1 MIAEL
6 YDRHVL
12 PYMIDF
18 ACGMKAMSRQRNKLV
33 PKATGNV
40 LEIGIGTGLN
50 MRFYDRQKV
59 KSLIGLDP
67 ALHMHRLA
75 RKRIEEAGL
84 SVELLGLSA
93 NTIPL
98 PDDSIDT
105 IVMTYTL
112 CTIPDPVPALREM
125 RRVLKPEGKLL
136 YLEHGKAPDDKVH
149 RLQNKLQP
157 IWGKLSGGCHL
168 GRDIPALLKV
178 AGFSTADLE
187 QMYVPGPRVF
197 TYNYWGSAY
206 MEPSMEPHKP

>member
-1 MIAEL
+1 MFAQL

-12 PYMIDF
+12 PYLIDF
-18 ACGMKAMSRQRNKLV
+18 ACGMKAMSRQRQKLV

-50 MRFYDRQKV
+50 MKFYDREKV
-59 KSLIGLDP
+59 QSLIGLDP

-75 RKRIEEAGL
+75 RKRIDEAGL
-84 SVELLGLSA
+84 AVELLGLSA

-98 PDDSIDT
+98 ADATIDT

-136 YLEHGKAPDDKVH
+136 YLEHGKAPDANVH
-149 RLQNKLQP
+149 AWQNRLQP
-157 IWGKLSGGCHL
+157 VWGKLAGGCHL
-168 GRDIPALLKV
+168 NRDIPDLLAQ
-178 AGFSTADLE
+178 AGFQFDELQT
-187 QMYVPGPRVF
+187 MYVPGPKVF
-197 TYNYWGSAY
+197 TYNYWGQAY
-206 MEPSMEPHKP
+206 REA